1 MTRSTESTVRRRRE
15 LAAGG
20 TSDLFALVSSSDA
33 EAVAAALAGLPE
45 QRRREIGVELAAWFK
60 QRDRDTWWSAG
71 TGTALAVAVVGCL
84 PTAAQAAAI
93 LDRPSVN
100 PHGPR
105 AAELVRRVA
114 QERGVD
120 WLVDLAHR
128 IAARFRPDTWVGRWH
143 FVATLLHAE
152 GGTPPTDD
160 RCVQLWLTGIE
171 SPDRFHQGQPAP
183 VVDRLRDDP
192 FLAAMLPRLFEVD
205 GIGVQMMFIAAHDN
219 WNDPGQP
226 ALPAALAQLAAEG
239 VVDRVMLL
247 DASISR
253 LLRGD
258 RPAALRAFTTLLDQL
273 APTATEVTARV
284 TGYLRLLVDAPAP
297 VATMAQKALRKLPE
311 LELESI
317 LDASRQMLTRPD
329 KTLVRTQL
337 TWLDQLARRHRDRA
351 DEIAEVI
358 AVAAEHP
365 AVELRER
372 ASALAA
378 RHGFD
383 PAPVSPALTRPRGDD
398 LPPPAPPAPAP
409 DPISDLDELTEEVA
423 ALLGTPYQGA
433 PLERIL
439 DGLVR
444 LTATDG
450 PRVPAALD
458 PVIERRHWSWAN
470 EHRWDPLCLCE
481 TVVEVFRT
489 AGVSRPDR
497 RRERWEKLL
506 TAVHRPDA
514 TPELAVT
521 DPKVPPVHRLLRAR
535 LAEIGAYLNGPGQ
548 SGLLALPTST
558 NGLLDP
564 MALVERLAALGDR
577 EPGHWDLTQA
587 LLRLPTRV
595 DESVA
600 AKATALGTAAGR
612 RLATWLRD
620 GGLPQPVIRSR
631 TVTRD
636 PRRGSRHWEWAY
648 MPAERLLVELA
659 PPAGATDRYGLLTAP
674 ATPLGG
680 DHSGW
685 VHLWPSLLPGHRGV
699 VTAYALPLV
708 AGAADMDERD
718 GAAVLPLLAEIGG
731 PGGVA
736 LDLAV
741 AYGLGARHGP
751 DRVATVDALLALTA
765 ADDFDAAGTGEQ
777 LGTLAARQL
786 VKLSR
791 VVEPLRDAA
800 QAGAPL
806 TVWRLLAAALPA
818 VLAAPTPPRGLP
830 DLLTLA
836 AETATATGVRI
847 DVPGLADIAGRGGSN
862 RLLTEARRL
871 NKALAET

>member
-1 MTRSTESTVRRRRE
+1 MTRPVQSTVRRRRE

-20 TSDLFALVSSSDA
+20 TSDLFDLVSSGDA
-33 EAVAAALAGLPE
+33 DSVAAALEGLPE
-45 QRRREIGVELAAWFK
+45 QRRREIGVELTAWFK
-60 QRDRDTWWSAG
+60 QHRDNWWAAG
-71 TGTALAVAVVGCL
+71 TGTALAAAVVGCL

-93 LDRPSVN
+93 LGRPSVN
-100 PHGPR
+100 PHGRR
-105 AAELVRRVA
+105 AAELIRRTA

-128 IAARFRPDTWVGRWH
+128 IAARFRQDTWVGRWH
-143 FVATLLHAE
+143 FIAALLHAE
-152 GGTPPTDD
+152 GGAPPTDD
-160 RCVQLWLTGIE
+160 RCVQLWLTGVE
-171 SPDRFHQGQPAP
+171 APDRFHQGQPAP

-205 GIGVQMMFIAAHDN
+205 GIGVQMMFVAPHDN
-219 WNDPGQP
+219 WDEHGQP
-226 ALPAALAQLAAEG
+226 ALPAALAQLATEG
-239 VVDRVMLL
+239 VVDRMMLL
-247 DASISR
+247 DGSISR

-273 APTATEVTARV
+273 APTPAEVTDRV
-284 TGYLRLLVDAPAP
+284 TDYLRLLVDAPAP

-311 LELESI
+311 LELEPI
-317 LDASRQMLTRPD
+317 LDAARQMLTRPD

-337 TWLDQLARRHRDRA
+337 TWLDQLARQHRDRA
-351 DEIAEVI
+351 AEIGEVI
-358 AVAAEHP
+358 AVAADHP

-372 ASALAA
+372 AAALAA
-378 RHGFD
+378 RHGVE
-383 PAPVSPALTRPRGDD
+383 PAPFIPALTRPRGDD
-398 LPPPAPPAPAP
+398 LSPPAPPAPAS
-409 DPISDLDELTEEVA
+409 DPINDVDELTEEVA
-423 ALLGTPYQGA
+423 ALLGAPYEGA

-444 LTATDG
+444 LAAADG
-450 PRVPAALD
+450 PRVRAALD

-481 TVVEVFRT
+481 TVVEVFRS
-489 AGVSRPDR
+489 AGVGHTDR

-506 TAVHRPDA
+506 KAVHRPDA
-514 TPELAVT
+514 VPELAVT
-521 DPKVPPVHRLLRAR
+521 DPKVPPIHRLLRAR
-535 LAEIGAYLNGPGQ
+535 LAEIGAYLDEPGQ

-564 MALVERLAALGDR
+564 MALLERLTALGHR

-587 LLRLPTRV
+587 LLRLPADV

-600 AKATALGTAAGR
+600 AKAAALGTAAGQ
-612 RLATWLRD
+612 RLAGWLRD

-636 PRRGSRHWEWAY
+636 PRRGNRHWEWAY
-648 MPAERLLVELA
+648 MPAERILVELA
-659 PPAGATDRYGLLTAP
+659 PPTGTIDRYGLLTAP

-685 VHLWPSLLPGHRGV
+685 VHLWPSLLPSHKGA

-708 AGAADMDERD
+708 AGAADMDERG
-718 GAAVLPLLAEIGG
+718 GATVLPLLAEVGG

-741 AYGLGARHGP
+741 AYGLAARHGP
-751 DRVATVDALLALTA
+751 DRVATVDALLALA
-765 ADDFDAAGTGEQ
+765 AAGDFDAAGTGEQ

-818 VLAAPTPPRGLP
+818 VLAAPTPPRGVP

-836 AETATATGVRI
+836 AETATTTGVRI
-847 DVPGLADIAGRGGSN
+847 DVPGLADLAGRSGSS
-862 RLLTEARRL
+862 RVVTEARRL
-871 NKALAET
+871 HKALSET